1 MKTDNI
7 TNLVFS
13 EIDIKEDNFS
23 KNNFTIYSLD
33 ILSEDSDENNN
44 KGDIHSSS
52 SENSIDLDDYNLD
65 IKTSNDLNKIDL
77 NDNSYCIDDSLN
89 TSSLSDNGTGDFT
102 QNYTSAFGNVH
113 YSWCGQQETTFSGST
128 VVISHMHAGKTTSA
142 TNFITYQTV
151 SGSNTDTEE
160 NCSQVQGDLA

>member
-1 MKTDNI
+1 MSRAKNLANFQTTITDGTTSVATSFV
-7 TNLVFS
+7 TNGS
-13 EIDIKEDNFS
+13 AKAWM
-23 KNNFTIYSLD
+23 TMT
-33 ILSEDSDENNN
+33 
-44 KGDIHSSS
+44 GDGSA
-52 SENSIDLDDYNLD
+52 
-65 IKTSNDLNKIDL
+65 
-77 NDNSYCIDDSLN
+77 IDDSLN